1 MSAMSAGAIA
11 AQGSAL
17 RPYTEKIAGTLVTFE
32 MLPVA
37 AGTVQL
43 QTPAGVRTI
52 SVAPL
57 WVAKTEVTW
66 DLYDVYLFGLDGPS
80 AAHSAGADAISHPSK
95 PYVLPGDAF
104 GHGGYPALGMSLFA
118 AKEFARW
125 VSAKTGYNYRLPTE
139 AEWIHICR
147 TGQSEPSAGTRL
159 ASQSWFAANAKDQTH
174 PVAALPPN
182 RLGVHDMLGN
192 AAEWVVSPDSVVM
205 GGAFDSD
212 SASVNCTAR
221 NPQVPA
227 WNVTDPQLPKSRWW
241 LTDAFFVGMRL
252 VRTER

>member
-1 MSAMSAGAIA
+1 MHADAIA
-11 AQGSAL
+11 AQNTEL

-43 QTPAGVRTI
+43 QTASGTRTVT
-52 SVAPL
+52 VAPV

-66 DLYDVYLFGLDGPS
+66 DLYDVYLFGLDGS
-80 AAHSAGADAISHPSK
+80 AGTSATGADAISRPSK
-95 PYVLPGDAF
+95 PYVLPGDSF
-104 GHGGYPALGMSLFA
+104 GHQSYPALGMSLHA

-125 VSAKTGYNYRLPTE
+125 VSAKTGFKYRLPTE

-147 TGQSEPSAGTRL
+147 AGQSEPAAGTRL
-159 ASQSWFAANAKDQTH
+159 AAQSWFAANAKDQTH

-205 GGAFDSD
+205 GGGFDSD
-212 SASVNCTAR
+212 SASVSCTAR
-221 NPQVPA
+221 RPQVPA

-252 VRTER
+252 VRDNN

>member
-1 MSAMSAGAIA
+1 MSAMSADPVA
-11 AQGSAL
+11 AQNVEL

-37 AGTVQL
+37 GGTVQL
-43 QTPAGVRTI
+43 QTPGGARTV

-66 DLYDVYLFGLDGPS
+66 DLYDVYLFGLDGP
-80 AAHSAGADAISHPSK
+80 AATTKGGADAISHPSK

-104 GHGGYPALGMSLFA
+104 GHDGYPALGMSLYA

-125 VSAKTGYNYRLPTE
+125 VSAKTGHNYRLPTE
-139 AEWIHICR
+139 GEWIHICR
-147 TGQSEPSAGTRL
+147 AGQSEPSAGGRL
-159 ASQSWFAANAKDQTH
+159 ASHSWFAGNAKNQTH
-174 PVAALPPN
+174 PVAALTPN

-192 AAEWVVSPDSVVM
+192 AAEWAVSPDSVVM
-205 GGAFDSD
+205 GGGFNSD
-212 SASVNCTAR
+212 SAAVRCTAR

-227 WNVTDPQLPKSRWW
+227 WNATDPQLPKSRWW
-241 LTDAFFVGMRL
+241 LTDAFFVGLRL
-252 VRTER
+252 VRQP